1 VVRSGSVSP
10 MSESFQPP
18 APFGRVLTAMVT
30 PFTDDGIVDLDQAQR
45 LAEYLVDHGHDG
57 VVILGTTGEAPT
69 IAQAEAARLLTAIV
83 EAVGDRATV
92 LAGVG
97 THNTNFSIEL
107 AVQAEKCGVGGLLVV
122 TPYYSKPPQEGLVRH
137 FKAVADSTELPVML
151 YDIPGRSGT
160 RISDETFDRV
170 AEHDRIVAV
179 KDAVGDL
186 VGGSR
191 VMHRTGLVY
200 YSGDDALN
208 LGWLTHGAA
217 GLVSVVGHICGDD
230 HKAMVEAVGKGDLV
244 TAQAI
249 YRRLLPAVDAI
260 MSRGQGAMMAKAALQ
275 LRGLLPNRTLRLP
288 LIEANEQQVEQLR
301 TELVAAGL
309 LEPAR

>member
-1 VVRSGSVSP
+1 
-10 MSESFQPP
+10 
-18 APFGRVLTAMVT
+18 MVT
-30 PFTDDGIVDLDQAQR
+30 PFTDDGILDLEQAQR
-45 LAEYLVDHGHDG
+45 LAEYLIDNGHDG
-57 VVILGTTGEAPT
+57 LIILGTTGEAPT
-69 IAQAEAARLLTAIV
+69 VSEAEAARLHTAIV

-92 LAGVG
+92 VAGVG

-107 AVQAEKCGVGGLLVV
+107 AQQAEKCGADGLLVV

-151 YDIPGRSGT
+151 YDIPSRAGT

-191 VMHRTGLVY
+191 VMQRTGLVY

-217 GLVSVVGHICGDD
+217 GLVSVVGHIAGPE
-230 HKAMVEAVGKGDLV
+230 HRAMVEAVGKGDLV

-249 YRRLLPAVDAI
+249 YRRLLPAVDAVMGKGI
-260 MSRGQGAMMAKAALQ
+260 GAIMAKAAVQ
-275 LRGLLPNRTLRLP
+275 LRGLLPNRTMRLP
-288 LIEANEQQVEQLR
+288 LIEASDEQVEELR
-301 TELVAAGL
+301 RELVAAGL
-309 LEPAR
+309 LEGSA

>member
-1 VVRSGSVSP
+1 
-10 MSESFQPP
+10 MSEIFQPP

-30 PFTDDGIVDLDQAQR
+30 PFTDDGILDLEQAQR
-45 LAEYLVDHGHDG
+45 LAEHLVDHGHDG
-57 VVILGTTGEAPT
+57 LVILGTTGEAPT
-69 IAQAEAARLLTAIV
+69 IQQAEAARLLTAIV
-83 EAVGDRATV
+83 EAVGDRAAV
-92 LAGVG
+92 VAGVG

-107 AVQAEKCGVGGLLVV
+107 AVQAEKCGVHGLLVV
-122 TPYYSKPPQEGLVRH
+122 TPYYSKPPQQGLVRH

-151 YDIPGRSGT
+151 YDIPGRAGT

-170 AEHDRIVAV
+170 AEHERIVAV

-217 GLVSVVGHICGDD
+217 GLVSVVGHIAGDE

-260 MSRGQGAMMAKAALQ
+260 MSAGQGAMMAKAALQ

-288 LIEANEQQVEQLR
+288 LIEADEVQVEQLR
-301 TELVAAGL
+301 LELVAAGL
-309 LEPAR
+309 LENGSPA

>member
-1 VVRSGSVSP
+1 
-10 MSESFQPP
+10 
-18 APFGRVLTAMVT
+18 
-30 PFTDDGIVDLDQAQR
+30 
-45 LAEYLVDHGHDG
+45 
-57 VVILGTTGEAPT
+57 
-69 IAQAEAARLLTAIV
+69 
-83 EAVGDRATV
+83 
-92 LAGVG
+92 
-97 THNTNFSIEL
+97 
-107 AVQAEKCGVGGLLVV
+107 
-122 TPYYSKPPQEGLVRH
+122 
-137 FKAVADSTELPVML
+137 VADSTELPVML

-217 GLVSVVGHICGDD
+217 GLVSVVGHIAGDD

-260 MSRGQGAMMAKAALQ
+260 MSAGQGAMMAKAALQ

-301 TELVAAGL
+301 TELIAAGL

>member
-1 VVRSGSVSP
+1 
-10 MSESFQPP
+10 MSELFQPP

-30 PFTDDGIVDLDQAQR
+30 PFTDDGILDLEQAQR
-45 LAEYLVDHGHDG
+45 LAEYLIDNGHDG
-57 VVILGTTGEAPT
+57 LVILGTTGEAPT
-69 IAQAEAARLLTAIV
+69 VSEAEATRLHTAIV
-83 EAVGDRATV
+83 EAVGDRAMV
-92 LAGVG
+92 VAGVG

-107 AVQAEKCGVGGLLVV
+107 AQQAEKCGVSGLLVV

-151 YDIPGRSGT
+151 YDIPSRAGT

-191 VMHRTGLVY
+191 VMQRTGLVY

-217 GLVSVVGHICGDD
+217 GLVSVVGHIAGPE
-230 HKAMVEAVGKGDLV
+230 HRAMVEAVGKGDLV
-244 TAQAI
+244 TAQSI
-249 YRRLLPAVDAI
+249 YRRLLPAVDAVMGKGI
-260 MSRGQGAMMAKAALQ
+260 GAIMAKAAVQ
-275 LRGLLPNRTLRLP
+275 LRGLLPNRTMRLP
-288 LIEANEQQVEQLR
+288 LIEANDEQVDELR
-301 TELVAAGL
+301 RELVAAGL
-309 LEPAR
+309 LEATT

>member
-1 VVRSGSVSP
+1 
-10 MSESFQPP
+10 MSEIFHPP

-30 PFTDDGIVDLDQAQR
+30 PFTDDGILDLEQAQR
-45 LAEYLVDHGHDG
+45 LAEYLIDDGHDG
-57 VVILGTTGEAPT
+57 LVILGTTGEAPT
-69 IAQAEAARLLTAIV
+69 VSEAEAARLHTAIV
-83 EAVGDRATV
+83 EAIGDRATV
-92 LAGVG
+92 VAGVG
-97 THNTNFSIEL
+97 THNTNFTIEL
-107 AVQAEKCGVGGLLVV
+107 AQQAQKCGADGLLVV

-137 FKAVADSTELPVML
+137 FKAVADSTDLPVML
-151 YDIPGRSGT
+151 YDIPSRAGT

-191 VMHRTGLVY
+191 VMQRTGLVY

-217 GLVSVVGHICGDD
+217 GLVSVVGHIAGPE
-230 HKAMVEAVGKGDLV
+230 HRAMVEAVGKGDLV

-249 YRRLLPAVDAI
+249 YRRLLPAVDAVMGKGI
-260 MSRGQGAMMAKAALQ
+260 GAIMAKAALQ
-275 LRGLLPNRTLRLP
+275 LRGLLPNRTMRLP
-288 LIEANEQQVEQLR
+288 LIEASEAQVEELR
-301 TELVAAGL
+301 RELVAPGL
-309 LEPAR
+309 LEGTA

>member
-1 VVRSGSVSP
+1 

-30 PFTDDGIVDLDQAQR
+30 PFTDDGILDLEQAQR
-45 LAEYLVDHGHDG
+45 LAEYLIDNGHDG
-57 VVILGTTGEAPT
+57 LIILGTTGEAPT
-69 IAQAEAARLLTAIV
+69 VSEAEAARLHTAIV
-83 EAVGDRATV
+83 EAIGHRATV
-92 LAGVG
+92 VAGVG

-107 AVQAEKCGVGGLLVV
+107 AQQAEKCGADGLLVV

-151 YDIPGRSGT
+151 YDIPSRAGT

-191 VMHRTGLVY
+191 VMQRTGLVY

-217 GLVSVVGHICGDD
+217 GLVSVVGHIAGPE
-230 HKAMVEAVGKGDLV
+230 HRAMVEAVGKGDLV

-249 YRRLLPAVDAI
+249 YRRLLPAVDAVMGKGI
-260 MSRGQGAMMAKAALQ
+260 GAIMAKAAVQ
-275 LRGLLPNRTLRLP
+275 LRGLLPNRTMRLP
-288 LIEANEQQVEQLR
+288 LIEASDEQVEELR
-301 TELVAAGL
+301 RELVTAGL
-309 LEPAR
+309 LEGSA

>member
-1 VVRSGSVSP
+1 
-10 MSESFQPP
+10 MSEIFHPP

-30 PFTDDGIVDLDQAQR
+30 PFTDDGILDLEQAQR
-45 LAEYLVDHGHDG
+45 LAEYLIDDGHDG
-57 VVILGTTGEAPT
+57 LVILGTTGEAPT
-69 IAQAEAARLLTAIV
+69 VSEAEAARLHTAIV
-83 EAVGDRATV
+83 EAIGDRATV
-92 LAGVG
+92 VAGVG
-97 THNTNFSIEL
+97 THNTNFTIEL
-107 AVQAEKCGVGGLLVV
+107 AQQAQKCGADGLLVV

-137 FKAVADSTELPVML
+137 FKAVADSTDLPVML
-151 YDIPGRSGT
+151 YDIPSRAGT

-191 VMHRTGLVY
+191 VMQRTGLVY

-217 GLVSVVGHICGDD
+217 GLVSVVGHIAGPE
-230 HKAMVEAVGKGDLV
+230 HRAMVEAVGKGDLV

-249 YRRLLPAVDAI
+249 YRRLLPAVDAVMGKGI
-260 MSRGQGAMMAKAALQ
+260 GAIMAKAALQ
-275 LRGLLPNRTLRLP
+275 LRGLLPNRTMRLP
-288 LIEANEQQVEQLR
+288 LIEASEAQVEELR
-301 TELVAAGL
+301 RELVAAGL
-309 LEPAR
+309 LEGTA

>member
-1 VVRSGSVSP
+1 
-10 MSESFQPP
+10 MSEIFQPP

-30 PFTDDGIVDLDQAQR
+30 PFTDDGIVDLERAQG
-45 LAEYLVDHGHDG
+45 LAEYLCEHGHDG
-57 VVILGTTGEAPT
+57 LVILGTTGEAPT
-69 IAQAEAARLLTAIV
+69 IQQAEAARLLTAIV
-83 EAVGDRATV
+83 EAVGDRACV
-92 LAGVG
+92 IAGVG

-107 AVQAEKCGVGGLLVV
+107 AVQAEKCGVAGLLVV
-122 TPYYSKPPQEGLVRH
+122 TPYYSKPPQAGLVRH

-217 GLVSVVGHICGDD
+217 GLVSVVGHICGDE

-288 LIEANEQQVEQLR
+288 LIEANEHEVAQLR
-301 TELVAAGL
+301 SELVAAGL
-309 LEPAR
+309 LESRE

>member
-1 VVRSGSVSP
+1 
-10 MSESFQPP
+10 MSEIFQPP

-30 PFTDDGIVDLDQAQR
+30 PFTDDGILDLEQAQR
-45 LAEYLVDHGHDG
+45 LAEYLIDNGHDG
-57 VVILGTTGEAPT
+57 LVILGTTGEAPT
-69 IAQAEAARLLTAIV
+69 VSEAEAARLHTAIV
-83 EAVGDRATV
+83 EAIGDRATV
-92 LAGVG
+92 VAGVG

-107 AVQAEKCGVGGLLVV
+107 AQQAEKCGADGLLVV

-151 YDIPGRSGT
+151 YDIPSRAGT

-191 VMHRTGLVY
+191 VMQRTGLVY

-217 GLVSVVGHICGDD
+217 GLVSVVGHVAGPE
-230 HKAMVEAVGKGDLV
+230 HRAMVEAVGKGDLV

-249 YRRLLPAVDAI
+249 YRRLLPAVDAVMGKGI
-260 MSRGQGAMMAKAALQ
+260 GAIMAKAAVQ
-275 LRGLLPNRTLRLP
+275 LRGLLPNRTMRLP
-288 LIEANEQQVEQLR
+288 LIEASDEQVEELR
-301 TELVAAGL
+301 RELVAAGL
-309 LEPAR
+309 LEGSA

>member
-1 VVRSGSVSP
+1 
-10 MSESFQPP
+10 MSELFQPP

-30 PFTDDGIVDLDQAQR
+30 PFTDDGILDLEQAQR
-45 LAEYLVDHGHDG
+45 LAEYLIDNGHDG
-57 VVILGTTGEAPT
+57 LVILGTTGEAPT
-69 IAQAEAARLLTAIV
+69 VSEAEAARLHTAIV
-83 EAVGDRATV
+83 EAVGDRAMV
-92 LAGVG
+92 VAGVG

-107 AVQAEKCGVGGLLVV
+107 AQQAEKCGVSGLLVV

-151 YDIPGRSGT
+151 YDIPSRAGT

-191 VMHRTGLVY
+191 VMQRTGLVY

-217 GLVSVVGHICGDD
+217 GLVSVVGHIAGPE
-230 HKAMVEAVGKGDLV
+230 HRAMVEAVGKGDLV
-244 TAQAI
+244 TAQSI
-249 YRRLLPAVDAI
+249 YRRLLPAVDAVMGKGI
-260 MSRGQGAMMAKAALQ
+260 GAIMAKAAVQ
-275 LRGLLPNRTLRLP
+275 LRGLLPNRTMRLP
-288 LIEANEQQVEQLR
+288 LIEANDEQVDELR
-301 TELVAAGL
+301 RELVAAGL
-309 LEPAR
+309 LEATT

>member
-1 VVRSGSVSP
+1 
-10 MSESFQPP
+10 MSEIFQPP

-30 PFTDDGIVDLDQAQR
+30 PFTDDGIVDLERAQG
-45 LAEYLVDHGHDG
+45 LAEYLCEHGHDG
-57 VVILGTTGEAPT
+57 LVILGTTGEAPT
-69 IAQAEAARLLTAIV
+69 IQQAEAARLLTAIV
-83 EAVGDRATV
+83 EAVGDRAYV
-92 LAGVG
+92 IAGVG

-107 AVQAEKCGVGGLLVV
+107 AVQAEKCGVAGLLVV
-122 TPYYSKPPQEGLVRH
+122 TPYYSKPPQAGLVRH
-137 FKAVADSTELPVML
+137 FKAVADSADLPVML

-217 GLVSVVGHICGDD
+217 GLVSVVGHICGDE

-260 MSRGQGAMMAKAALQ
+260 MSHGQGAMMAKAALQ
-275 LRGLLPNRTLRLP
+275 LRGLLPNRTMRLP
-288 LIEANEQQVEQLR
+288 LIEANEHEVERLR
-301 TELVAAGL
+301 GELVAAGL
-309 LEPAR
+309 LESHA

>member
-1 VVRSGSVSP
+1 MP
-10 MSESFQPP
+10 EIFHPP

-30 PFTDDGIVDLDQAQR
+30 PFSDDGILDLDQAQK
-45 LAEYLVDHGHDG
+45 LAEHLVEHGHDG
-57 VVILGTTGEAPT
+57 LVILGTTGEAPT
-69 IAQAEAARLLTAIV
+69 MAQDEAARLLTAVV
-83 EAVGDRATV
+83 EAVGDRAHV
-92 LAGVG
+92 VAGVG
-97 THNTNFSIEL
+97 THNTGFSIEL
-107 AVQAEKCGVGGLLVV
+107 AVQAEKCGVHGLLVV

-137 FKAVADSTELPVML
+137 FRAVADATALPVML

-200 YSGDDALN
+200 YSGDDSLN

-217 GLVSVVGHICGDD
+217 GLVSVVGHIAGDE

-260 MSRGQGAMMAKAALQ
+260 MSKGQGAMMAKAALQ
-275 LRGLLPNRTLRLP
+275 LRGMLPNRTMRLP
-288 LIEANEQQVEQLR
+288 LIEASELQMEQLR
-301 TELVAAGL
+301 SELLSAGL
-309 LEPAR
+309 L

>member
-1 VVRSGSVSP
+1 
-10 MSESFQPP
+10 
-18 APFGRVLTAMVT
+18 MVT
-30 PFTDDGIVDLDQAQR
+30 PFTDDGILDLEQAQR
-45 LAEYLVDHGHDG
+45 LAEYLIDNGHDG
-57 VVILGTTGEAPT
+57 LVILGTTGEAPT
-69 IAQAEAARLLTAIV
+69 VSEAEAARLHTAIV
-83 EAVGDRATV
+83 EAIGDRATV
-92 LAGVG
+92 VAGVG

-107 AVQAEKCGVGGLLVV
+107 AQQAEKCGADGLLVV

-151 YDIPGRSGT
+151 YDIPSRAGT

-191 VMHRTGLVY
+191 VMQRTGLVY

-217 GLVSVVGHICGDD
+217 GLVSVVGHIAGPE
-230 HKAMVEAVGKGDLV
+230 HRAMVEAVGKGDLV
-244 TAQAI
+244 TASTAGSN
-249 YRRLLPAVDAI
+249 RR
-260 MSRGQGAMMAKAALQ
+260 
-275 LRGLLPNRTLRLP
+275 
-288 LIEANEQQVEQLR
+288 
-301 TELVAAGL
+301 
-309 LEPAR
+309 

>member
-1 VVRSGSVSP
+1 
-10 MSESFQPP
+10 
-18 APFGRVLTAMVT
+18 MVT
-30 PFTDDGIVDLDQAQR
+30 PFTDDGILDLEQAQR
-45 LAEYLVDHGHDG
+45 LAEYLIDNGHDG
-57 VVILGTTGEAPT
+57 LVILGTTGEAPT
-69 IAQAEAARLLTAIV
+69 VSEAEAARLHTAIV
-83 EAVGDRATV
+83 EAVGERAMV
-92 LAGVG
+92 VAGVG

-107 AVQAEKCGVGGLLVV
+107 AQQAEKCGVSGLLVV

-151 YDIPGRSGT
+151 YDIPSRAGT

-191 VMHRTGLVY
+191 VMQRTGLVY

-217 GLVSVVGHICGDD
+217 GLVSVVGHIAGPE
-230 HKAMVEAVGKGDLV
+230 HRAMVEAVGKGDLV
-244 TAQAI
+244 TAQSI
-249 YRRLLPAVDAI
+249 YRRLLPAVDAVMGKGI
-260 MSRGQGAMMAKAALQ
+260 GAIMAKAAVQ
-275 LRGLLPNRTLRLP
+275 LRGLLPNRTMRLP
-288 LIEANEQQVEQLR
+288 LIEANDEQVEELR
-301 TELVAAGL
+301 RELVAAGL
-309 LEPAR
+309 LEASA

>member
-1 VVRSGSVSP
+1 
-10 MSESFQPP
+10 MSEIFHPP

-30 PFTDDGIVDLDQAQR
+30 PFTDDGILDLEQAQR
-45 LAEYLVDHGHDG
+45 LAEYLIDDGHDG
-57 VVILGTTGEAPT
+57 LVILGTTGEAPT
-69 IAQAEAARLLTAIV
+69 VSEAEAARLHTAIV
-83 EAVGDRATV
+83 EAIGDRATV
-92 LAGVG
+92 VAGVG
-97 THNTNFSIEL
+97 THNTNFTIEL
-107 AVQAEKCGVGGLLVV
+107 AQQAQKCGADGLLVV

-137 FKAVADSTELPVML
+137 FKAVADSTDLPVML
-151 YDIPGRSGT
+151 YDIPSRAGT

-191 VMHRTGLVY
+191 VMQRTGLVY

-217 GLVSVVGHICGDD
+217 GLVSVVGHIAGPE
-230 HKAMVEAVGKGDLV
+230 HRAIVEAVGKGDLV

-249 YRRLLPAVDAI
+249 YRRLLPAVDAVMGKGI
-260 MSRGQGAMMAKAALQ
+260 GAIMAKAALQ
-275 LRGLLPNRTLRLP
+275 LRGLLPNRTMRLP
-288 LIEANEQQVEQLR
+288 LIEASEAQVEELR
-301 TELVAAGL
+301 RELVAAGL
-309 LEPAR
+309 LEGTA